1 MLVNDWTQ
9 DVKERKEQVE
19 PWTGQQQGHQAR
31 GIDDLYDSSFR
42 LNSATLITKLVIMEL
57 FLLISK
63 THG

>member
-19 PWTGQQQGHQAR
+19 PWTRQRQEHQAR

-42 LNSATLITKLVIMEL
+42 LNSATLITELVIMDP
-57 FLLISK
+57 FFLISK

>member
-19 PWTGQQQGHQAR
+19 PSTGQQQGHQAR

-42 LNSATLITKLVIMEL
+42 LDSATLITELVIVDL
-57 FLLISK
+57 FFLISK